1 MLGLTFP
8 RADDSVNHAVQQL
21 NTALELGRKTVC
33 LPGGGLKESHQVML
47 HEIEKMRTRIAEM
60 PDLPPCDQARMAEDM
75 FASYTGPEIEFVDE
89 WKALFLSMESDVI
102 GLVCTD
108 NKVDANKALENME
121 RITRSSYKSICDSGE
136 VLTAISQESAIKA
149 TNDKLGSQIEA
160 VYIARDSAAE
170 KSGVNLGPVK
180 DAVREAAA
188 AVSCPSGLG
197 VLTTHYQIMLA
208 VLCAGFALALLLRR

>member
-1 MLGLTFP
+1 MTMLGLTFP
-8 RADDSVNHAVQQL
+8 RADDSVNHAVEQL

-47 HEIEKMRTRIAEM
+47 HEIEQMRTRIAEM

-160 VYIARDSAAE
+160 V
-170 KSGVNLGPVK
+170 SGVNPGHVK
-180 DAVREAAA
+180 CAVREAAA